1 MEGNRL
7 SNSTI
12 DVMSRLPLVLQVLLL
27 ILMTVLLIRIWPL
40 TTDSA
45 NNRNGSDGQSETG
58 TLLIPG
64 ETKKKLDAIEAK
76 LANEASWPKSSD
88 EIQQLH
94 DQLAQVV
101 NGLAPRIQE
110 ELLPRLVPRRWEIQ
124 ALWLLANEPKT
135 TEDVEGLSAYADE
148 INSLASNKPVDSA
161 TKLVDNLRQR
171 QKDVQDRAAKIEL
184 SAALK
189 VAREAVNGKSDFER
203 ALRRISG
210 YDDEEARKLVYQLVL
225 ARDLATA
232 FEDLR
237 KYEPLKDLALR
248 EYALTR
254 LNQLAMDLRLRTVT
268 TKYETPKQLVE
279 MLVNLEKTVA
289 TNLEARL
296 QQRLA
301 ESKQKHRDYQIW
313 ALNQIKL
320 VPQYDALE
328 EVENSRIP
336 GRFEKNNPMSGA
348 RKAAARSAAKK
359 LGELL
364 TSRMAPISPALLD
377 EAVAQWYRKVFQD
390 RFDKLNDAEK
400 LEVVKGFAETEK
412 KLPN

>member
-1 MEGNRL
+1 M
-7 SNSTI
+7 
-12 DVMSRLPLVLQVLLL
+12 
-27 ILMTVLLIRIWPL
+27 
-40 TTDSA
+40 
-45 NNRNGSDGQSETG
+45 
-58 TLLIPG
+58 
-64 ETKKKLDAIEAK
+64 
-76 LANEASWPKSSD
+76 
-88 EIQQLH
+88 
-94 DQLAQVV
+94 
-101 NGLAPRIQE
+101 
-110 ELLPRLVPRRWEIQ
+110 
-124 ALWLLANEPKT
+124 LANEPKT

-336 GRFEKNNPMSGA
+336 GRFEKNNPLSGA
-348 RKAAARSAAKK
+348 RKAAARSATKK